1 MAEKIGI
8 LGLGLIGRLAAEL
21 IIPHGYDCY
30 AIRRKAR
37 KIFQKWEETWL
48 KALEN

>member
-21 IIPHGYDCY
+21 IIPHGKQQYFYTDH
-30 AIRRKAR
+30 
-37 KIFQKWEETWL
+37 
-48 KALEN
+48 